1 MKKETKIQIGLRLLF
16 ASLVLMLGS
25 KVAPMSAFVL
35 AGMILS
41 LPTFKFK
48 SFHKMILGEGFTS
61 EQEGQLEKLMNKAG
75 EKNKEVIKVELES
88 AVKGFCKV
96 SDLEEKFVAMGLK
109 SETIKELTDAVTKQ
123 GDELRKFLEKGTKNE
138 IKHINTLIDDQAANL
153 AKVANGEQRSVKMV
167 IDRKTT
173 VLTTAVSGNT
183 MAVRLPDVGQLP
195 YASMVL
201 RPLFRQ
207 SGIGAGMNGT
217 IRYYDQANITR
228 GAVAKAENTAFPESV
243 IDWIERTASAQK
255 IADSI
260 PVTKESLNDIEF
272 VKGEIDRLLNINMAL
287 KEDYYLYA
295 GTGNAP
301 EIKGIN
307 VYATS
312 KDAVIAAAPYL
323 ASVEEANFYDLIANL
338 RVLLSTGKQSKYAMN
353 VVLINPFDT
362 LKYKLK
368 KGADG
373 HYVLPPFISQN
384 GSIIDSVR
392 VVESNQVT
400 QNTLTAG
407 DFRYGTIYDAQGL
420 EIEMGMINDQFVK
433 DAYTIK
439 ASQRELLLVRNVD
452 ADAFIKIDDVDA
464 AVASLT
470 A

>member
-16 ASLVLMLGS
+16 ASLVMFMGA
-25 KVAPMSAFVL
+25 KVAPLSAMIL
-35 AGMILS
+35 AGLILS
-41 LPTFKFK
+41 IPSFKF
-48 SFHKMILGEGFTS
+48 SQFHKMILGEGFTA
-61 EQEGQLEKLMNKAG
+61 EQETQLEKLMNKAG
-75 EKNKEVIKVELES
+75 EKNKEVVKTEMES
-88 AVKGFCKV
+88 AVKGFAKM
-96 SDLEEKFVAMGLK
+96 SDLEAKFIAMGLK
-109 SETIKELTDAVTKQ
+109 EDTIKELTDAVTKQ
-123 GDELRKFLEKGTKNE
+123 GEELRKFFDKGKGEVKTISQLVDEKAAE
-138 IKHINTLIDDQAANL
+138 IV
-153 AKVANGEQRSVKMV
+153 KVAAGEQRTTKMI

-183 MAVRLPDVGQLP
+183 MGMRLPDVGQIP
-195 YASMVL
+195 YMSMVL

-207 SGIGAGMNGT
+207 AGIGAGMNGT
-217 IRYYDQANITR
+217 IRYYDQATVTR
-228 GAVAKAENTAFPESV
+228 NTLAKAENTAFAESV

-255 IADSI
+255 ITDSI

-272 VKGEIDRLLNINMAL
+272 VKGELDRLLNINMAL
-287 KEDYYLYA
+287 KEDFYLYA
-295 GTGNAP
+295 GTGVAP
-301 EIKGIN
+301 IITGIN

-338 RVLLSTGKQSKYAMN
+338 RVLLSSGKQSKYAMN
-353 VVLINPFDT
+353 VVLVNPFDT

-373 HYVLPPFISQN
+373 HYVLPPFITAD
-384 GSIIDSVR
+384 GKIIDSVR